1 MIYIWQC
8 WWTYNKLHGAIF
20 TSKVVYQ
27 LQAVSAILCCSTA
40 WWTSVLVYGLR
51 NARFLLQLSTL
62 HFKFPLWAIF
72 LLDKK
77 DVHLMWQHC
86 PIHPLKVKK
95 VHAAEHLL
103 QFLSASRLSPFGIW
117 SLVESVLN
125 EAIGSVSTI
134 KMEDP
139 TISNFMVEKEGMV
152 NFYQST
158 RCHNQDDALCT
169 DTAMRT

>member
-1 MIYIWQC
+1 M
-8 WWTYNKLHGAIF
+8 
-20 TSKVVYQ
+20 
-27 LQAVSAILCCSTA
+27 CCSTA

-51 NARFLLQLSTL
+51 YARFLLQLSTI
-62 HFKFPLWAIF
+62 HFKFPLWVIS

-86 PIHPLKVKK
+86 PIHPLKVNK

-117 SLVESVLN
+117 SPVETVLN

-139 TISNFMVEKEGMV
+139 TISKFMVEKEGMV
-152 NFYQST
+152 NFHQST
-158 RCHNQDDALCT
+158 RCHNQEDSSLYRHCDENLKYHSKVNKNATSISSWAHKIASCPNFF
-169 DTAMRT
+169 RI